1 VAIHELPLHPN
12 PIGLQPFQ
20 SIHSILGKLSSEL
33 AMTSS
38 SFQFKHLWN
47 WRTAL
52 QIVFAILVIALG
64 TVAWLNLRRNLR
76 ILDFELSFDFLGS
89 QASFNLRETPIAYQP
104 SDSYSRALLIG
115 LLNTLKVSFVAIVA
129 STFLGITVGVARL
142 SKNWLVRQI
151 ALVYVELF
159 RNLPLLLQL
168 FFWYSAVFLSLPQNA
183 NSIDLG
189 AITLSIDGIRLPWF
203 NTTLSSEFC
212 ALILGLTTFSSA
224 FIAEIVRGGLE
235 AIPKGQT
242 EAAKA
247 LGLKSG
253 LVTRLIVLPQA
264 LRVIIPPLTSQYLNI
279 AKNSSLAIAI
289 GYEDVYAIASTTL
302 NQTGRP
308 VNVVLLLMAIYLF
321 ISLLISGGMNFLNRQ
336 VQFVER

>member
-1 VAIHELPLHPN
+1 MFSNFRIKN
-12 PIGLQPFQ
+12 
-20 SIHSILGKLSSEL
+20 
-33 AMTSS
+33 
-38 SFQFKHLWN
+38 LWN
-47 WRTAL
+47 WRMAL
-52 QIVFAILVIALG
+52 QVVLAIATVAIA
-64 TVAWLNLRRNLR
+64 TVAWLNLRQNLRNLGFD
-76 ILDFELSFDFLGS
+76 LGFDFLNS
-89 QASFNLRETPIAYQP
+89 QASFNLSETPIAYQP
-104 SDSYSRALLIG
+104 SDSYSRALAIG
-115 LLNTLKVSFVAIVA
+115 LINTFKVSIVSMVA
-129 STFLGITVGVARL
+129 STVFGITIGVARL

-168 FFWYSAVFLSLPQNA
+168 FFWYSAVFLSLPQTA
-183 NSIDLG
+183 NSINFG
-189 AITLSIDGIRLPWF
+189 AIAFSIHGVSLPWF
-203 NTTLSSEFC
+203 QTTLSSEFC
-212 ALILGLTTFSSA
+212 ALVLGLTTFSSA
-224 FIAEIVRGGLE
+224 FIAEIVRGGIT

-247 LGLKSG
+247 LGLKPE

-308 VNVVLLLMAIYLF
+308 VNVVLLLMGIYLSISLF
-321 ISLLISGGMNFLNRQ
+321 ISICMNLLNRQ

>member
-1 VAIHELPLHPN
+1 M
-12 PIGLQPFQ
+12 IG
-20 SIHSILGKLSSEL
+20 
-33 AMTSS
+33 
-38 SFQFKHLWN
+38 SFRFKHLWN

-52 QIVFAILVIALG
+52 QIVFAILAIAIA
-64 TVAWLNLRRNLR
+64 TAAWLNLRRNLR
-76 ILDFELSFDFLGS
+76 NLGFELSFDFLNS

-104 SDSYSRALLIG
+104 SDSYSRALVIG
-115 LLNTLKVSFVAIVA
+115 LLNSLKVSVVSVVAATV
-129 STFLGITVGVARL
+129 LGITAGVSRL
-142 SKNWLVRQI
+142 SKNWLLRQI

-159 RNLPLLLQL
+159 RNVPLLLQL
-168 FFWYSAVFLSLPQNA
+168 FFWYSAVFLSLPKTGEPIN
-183 NSIDLG
+183 LG
-189 AITLSIDGIRLPWF
+189 AISLSIEGVKLPWF
-203 NTTLSSEFC
+203 QTTFSSEFS
-212 ALILGLTTFSSA
+212 ALVFGLTTFSSA
-224 FIAEIVRGGLE
+224 FIAEIVRGGIQ

-253 LVTRLIVLPQA
+253 LVMRLIVLPQA

-289 GYEDVYAIASTTL
+289 GFEDVYAIASTTL

-308 VNVVLLLMAIYLF
+308 VNVVLLLMGIYLGISLF
-321 ISLLISGGMNFLNRQ
+321 ISSGMNLLNRR